1 MCMYG
6 LMLNVSNMSGD
17 IFLNFSLMSAVDVLS
32 LLLYWLL
39 IERIGRR
46 PLLVVVSALGGL
58 ACLATILPTLL
69 GASSE

>member
-46 PLLVVVSALGGL
+46 PLLVAVSALGGL

-69 GASSE
+69 GGSSE